1 MGIRIKELAA
11 EDRPREK
18 MQMNGAKALSDA
30 ELIGILLGSGNTEE
44 SAVALAQR
52 MLKDADNDLS
62 KIAKWSAHEFMQYH
76 GVGEAKAITLCASM
90 ELARRR
96 GAIKPQDL
104 NAIRG
109 SSDVYHMM
117 RSRAMD
123 LPVEKFWVI
132 HLNRAHL
139 VQDITELST
148 GGVSQTI
155 VDMKVLFKEALIKL
169 SSSIILCHNHPS
181 GNLQPS
187 TSDIA
192 LTKRAKEA
200 ANLFNISLLDHVIIA
215 DSGYFSFSDEG
226 LL

>member
-18 MQMNGAKALSDA
+18 MQMKGAKALSDA
-30 ELIGILLGSGNTEE
+30 ELIGILLGSGNNEE
-44 SAVALAQR
+44 SAVSLAQR
-52 MLKDADNDLS
+52 MLRDADQDLG
-62 KIAKWSAHEFMQYH
+62 KIAKWSVDEFMQYH
-76 GVGEAKAITLCASM
+76 GIGEAKAITLCASM

-96 GAIKPQDL
+96 GELKPQETPGVK
-104 NAIRG
+104 G
-109 SSDVYHMM
+109 SSDVFRLM
-117 RSRAMD
+117 RSRTMD
-123 LPVEKFWVI
+123 LSVEKFWVI

-148 GGVSQTI
+148 GGVSQTV
-155 VDMKVLFKEALIKL
+155 VDMKVLFKEAVVKL

-181 GNLQPS
+181 GNLSPS
-187 TSDIA
+187 NADIE
-192 LTKRAKEA
+192 LTNRAKKA
-200 ANLFNISLLDHVIIA
+200 ANLFNISLIDHVIIA